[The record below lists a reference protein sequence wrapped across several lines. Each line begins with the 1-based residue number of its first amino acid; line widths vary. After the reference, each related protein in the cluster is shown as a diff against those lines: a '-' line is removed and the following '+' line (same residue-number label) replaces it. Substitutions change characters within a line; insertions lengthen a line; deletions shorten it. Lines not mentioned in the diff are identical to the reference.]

1 MLLKITNFTAP
12 ATEIGYLL
20 GKHPDKVQSTALSFG
35 AAHVFYPEANE
46 ARCSIALMVE
56 VDPVWLVRGTG
67 ERSGPLAQY
76 VNDRPYTASSLLA
89 VTIARVLATAM
100 SGHSSTRPELA
111 ATPLQLEAQIPVVR
125 CRTGADMLRRLFEPL
140 GYDVRIA
147 EHVLDELHP
156 EWGQSGYFSLTLAG
170 TVRLAELLTHLYVL
184 LPAIDGDKHYFIS
197 DDEVEKLVTKGG
209 EWLRAHPEREWIMR
223 GYLKR
228 QRSLVREALGKL
240 MAESDSE
247 SDSDTPAADLGE
259 HSLERAI
266 GLNDQRLA
274 AVQKT
279 LTEAGV
285 TSVVDLGCGEGR
297 LLGMLLD
304 DTRIER
310 LLGIDVSFGT
320 LERAAK
326 RLAFDRMPPMKRAR
340 IDLQHGSLTY
350 RDARFEGFDAACAIE
365 VIEHIDAERLGVFEQ
380 TVFEYARPG
389 MVVLTTPNVEYNVR
403 FASLPKGAMRH
414 DDHRFEWTR
423 AQFEDW
429 ARGVAQR
436 HGYRVTFAPIGPI
449 EADLGA
455 PTQMG
460 VFQR

>member
-1 MLLKITNFTAP
+1 MLLKITSHSPP
-12 ATEIGYLL
+12 ATDIGYLL
-20 GKHPDKVQSTALSFG
+20 GKHPDKVQSTTLPFG
-35 AAHVFYPEANE
+35 TAHVFYPEANE
-46 ARCSIALMVE
+46 TRCSVALMVD

-89 VTIARVLATAM
+89 VTMARVFASAM
-100 SGHSSTRPELA
+100 SGHSATRPELA
-111 ATPLQLEAQIPVVR
+111 AMPLQLEAQVPVVR
-125 CRTGADMLRRLFEPL
+125 CRAGEATLRRMFEPL
-140 GYDVRIA
+140 GYDVHIA
-147 EHVLDELHP
+147 QHALDEQHP

-170 TVRLAELLTHLYVL
+170 TLRLADLLTHLYVL

-197 DDEVEKLVTKGG
+197 DDEVQKLVNKGG
-209 EWLRAHPEREWIMR
+209 DWLRAHPEREWIMR

-240 MAESDSE
+240 MA
-247 SDSDTPAADLGE
+247 DSDDEADTEAPAADAGE
-259 HSLERAI
+259 HSLERSI
-266 GLNDQRLA
+266 GLNEQRLA
-274 AVQKT
+274 AVQKV
-279 LTEAGV
+279 LVDAGAK
-285 TSVVDLGCGEGR
+285 SVLDLGCGEGR
-297 LLGMLLD
+297 LLG
-304 DTRIER
+304 
-310 LLGIDVSFGT
+310 IDVSFGI

-340 IDLQHGSLTY
+340 IDVQHGSLTY

-365 VIEHIDAERLGVFEQ
+365 VIEHIDAERLGAFEQ
-380 TVFEYARPG
+380 TVFEFARPG
-389 MVVLTTPNVEYNVR
+389 MVVLTTPNVEYNAR
-403 FASLPKGAMRH
+403 FASLPAGAMRH

-423 AQFEDW
+423 AQFEAW

-436 HGYRVTFAPIGPI
+436 HGYRVTFAPVGPI
-449 EADLGA
+449 DVERGA

>member
-1 MLLKITNFTAP
+1 MT
-12 ATEIGYLL
+12 
-20 GKHPDKVQSTALSFG
+20 
-35 AAHVFYPEANE
+35 
-46 ARCSIALMVE
+46 
-56 VDPVWLVRGTG
+56 
-67 ERSGPLAQY
+67 
-76 VNDRPYTASSLLA
+76 
-89 VTIARVLATAM
+89 
-100 SGHSSTRPELA
+100 
-111 ATPLQLEAQIPVVR
+111 
-125 CRTGADMLRRLFEPL
+125 
-140 GYDVRIA
+140 
-147 EHVLDELHP
+147 
-156 EWGQSGYFSLTLAG
+156 
-170 TVRLAELLTHLYVL
+170 
-184 LPAIDGDKHYFIS
+184 
-197 DDEVEKLVTKGG
+197 
-209 EWLRAHPEREWIMR
+209 
-223 GYLKR
+223 
-228 QRSLVREALGKL
+228 
-240 MAESDSE
+240 ESDSE

-279 LTEAGV
+279 LAEAGV

-326 RLAFDRMPPMKRAR
+326 RLALDRMPPMKRAR

-365 VIEHIDAERLGVFEQ
+365 VIEHIDAERLGAFEQ

-403 FASLPKGAMRH
+403 FASLAKGAMRH

-449 EADLGA
+449 DAELGA